1 MEKCP
6 ICADWCGP
14 KSKEISRKKASKTAH
29 ELAEKEADIGI
40 AVLEWEEVY
49 ALYFQKIYRH
59 EYKRNLELEQEIEL
73 EESVKRNQNIWIPL
87 HSPNESVG
95 QLRKFDNDSK
105 TFEVEKVHTTTSIR
119 EKELR
124 TTRKSVNIHLSRN

>member
-73 EESVKRNQNIWIPL
+73 EESVKRNQNNPAVCDYHQENILWMRDGTHKKIMKR
-87 HSPNESVG
+87 
-95 QLRKFDNDSK
+95 LRRKYAQSK
-105 TFEVEKVHTTTSIR
+105 WPHTSKV
-119 EKELR
+119 
-124 TTRKSVNIHLSRN
+124 N